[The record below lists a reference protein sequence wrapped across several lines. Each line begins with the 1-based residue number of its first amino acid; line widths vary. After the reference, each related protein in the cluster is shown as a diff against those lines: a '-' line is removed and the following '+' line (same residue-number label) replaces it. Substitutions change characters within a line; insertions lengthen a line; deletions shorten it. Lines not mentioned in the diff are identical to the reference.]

1 MKFNLLF
8 TTAFIALFSNGVI
21 AQTLNTPPGD
31 AIKSPGPA
39 QICAQN
45 RAFAPAD
52 GTQNKNNNAKVCV
65 STVIGQLPAVNKMV
79 SSIIIKPKNGAMIK
93 RNTPIEFAV
102 KSINLDT
109 GFFSD
114 PNFDYY
120 DTPQT
125 LNNDGV
131 IQGHNHVTVQKL
143 NGNQVPDAR
152 IFAFFKGLNDV
163 AKNGVLVQQIE
174 NGLPEPGLYR
184 ICTMSSSF
192 THQAVIM
199 PVAQRG
205 AQDDCIRITIM

>member
-8 TTAFIALFSNGVI
+8 ATACVALFSNGVI
-21 AQTLNTPPGD
+21 AQTTNTPPGD

-45 RAFAPAD
+45 RAFAPSD
-52 GTQNKNNNAKVCV
+52 GTQNKNDNAKVCV

-79 SSIIIKPKNGAMIK
+79 SSIIIKPKNGAVIK
-93 RNTPIEFAV
+93 RNTPFEFAV

-120 DTPQT
+120 DAPQQ
-125 LNNDGV
+125 LNAQGV
-131 IQGHNHVTVQKL
+131 IQGHNHVTIQKL
-143 NGNQVPDAR
+143 KGNQVPDAR
-152 IFAFFKGLNDV
+152 IFAFFKGLNDEDN
-163 AKNGVLVQQIE
+163 NGVLTQQVE
-174 NGLPEPGLYR
+174 NGLPQVGTYR

-199 PVAQRG
+199 PVAQR
-205 AQDDCIRITIM
+205 DIRNKGIDN